1 MILFSVW
8 DIGWDT
14 PIQDKERVRDLAD
27 RGRAYLK
34 TYLNGVA
41 KEVEQEGIRCD
52 TSVSSGH
59 AAVEILAAIYGS
71 SADLVAM
78 ATHGRRATTE
88 GQVEVF
94 RAVPKLLEEYGH
106 ALPEGYLPPID
117 EARRDEALRYMK
129 DVQNRHPGIAAGHVG
144 VGAPRHEIPAFLDKS
159 RFDLVVMMSRSIHG
173 RGKWALGGVADQVI
187 EGPTPVILV
196 PPPSD

>member
-1 MILFSVW
+1 MKKMLVSLDGSQASEVVLPTASAIAEACGYEMILFSVS
-8 DIGWDT
+8 DIGWDA

-27 RGRAYLK
+27 RGRGYLK

-59 AAVEILAAIYGS
+59 AAVEILAAITGS

-88 GQVEVF
+88 GV
-94 RAVPKLLEEYGH
+94 AAASPTKCCAALLFLSSPLVRL
-106 ALPEGYLPPID
+106 A
-117 EARRDEALRYMK
+117 AASRRDVDR
-129 DVQNRHPGIAAGHVG
+129 R
-144 VGAPRHEIPAFLDKS
+144 
-159 RFDLVVMMSRSIHG
+159 RSSG
-173 RGKWALGGVADQVI
+173 SSCR
-187 EGPTPVILV
+187 
-196 PPPSD
+196 